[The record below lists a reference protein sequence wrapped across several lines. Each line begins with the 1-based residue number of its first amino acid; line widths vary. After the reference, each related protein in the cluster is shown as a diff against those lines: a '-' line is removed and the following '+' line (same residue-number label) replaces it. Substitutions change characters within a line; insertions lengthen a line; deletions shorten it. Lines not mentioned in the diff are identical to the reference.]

1 MAASFTLES
10 LGFIKYFAVTVL
22 VVNWQQ
28 VLFSWTAKFSLEATL
43 QTNDVIESDVEEVIK
58 KQLSNAPKRKDD
70 EKTQM
75 TEIIALIR
83 PMST

>member
-1 MAASFTLES
+1 MAASFILKS
-10 LGFIKYFAVTVL
+10 LGFIKYFAATVL

-43 QTNDVIESDVEEVIK
+43 QTNDVIESDVEQVIK

-75 TEIIALIR
+75 TEIIALIQ
-83 PMST
+83 PMLT

>member
-1 MAASFTLES
+1 MAASFILES

-58 KQLSNAPKRKDD
+58 KQLSNAAKRKDD
-70 EKTQM
+70 KKTQM

-83 PMST
+83 PMLT